1 MGLRTMGLWDR
12 RDGESVRQC
21 GGAAGLEV
29 AGGETWAA
37 VVVLGCMVVGLFPGI
52 AGFCGAGFR
61 TDFVLG
67 EFFGSSFREVLT
79 TNLH

>member
-1 MGLRTMGLWDR
+1 MR
-12 RDGESVRQC
+12 RWGV
-21 GGAAGLEV
+21 GAGLEV
-29 AGGETWAA
+29 AGGEGCAA

-52 AGFCGAGFR
+52 AGFFGSGFR
-61 TDFVLG
+61 TDFVPG